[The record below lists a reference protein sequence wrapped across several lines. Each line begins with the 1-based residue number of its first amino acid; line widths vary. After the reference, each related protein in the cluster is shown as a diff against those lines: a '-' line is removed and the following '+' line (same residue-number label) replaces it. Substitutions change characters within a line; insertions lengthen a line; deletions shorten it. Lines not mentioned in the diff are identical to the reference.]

1 MTVLAQAPGR
11 VKTDET
17 GRTGDKDRHAGAP
30 INAVVMLLDNHACFM
45 FLFPLMTL
53 LMRCSVMKLVKQKYC
68 SFGALD

>member
-1 MTVLAQAPGR
+1 MTVLAQTPGR

-17 GRTGDKDRHAGAP
+17 GRAGDKDRHAGAP
-30 INAVVMLLDNHACFM
+30 MNGMLLLDNRACFM
-45 FLFPLMTL
+45 FLFPLMTF